1 MKLTKQQMG
10 FVLSC
15 LLWVRQIGWSF
26 SVCSEKS
33 KEEMGP
39 VLKYWPEVCDF
50 KLDDLAPKKKSAE
63 EVQEVTEEVK
73 PPRRRKV
80 RSRV

>member
-15 LLWVRQIGWSF
+15 LLWIRQIGWSF

-50 KLDDLAPKKKSAE
+50 KIDDLAPKKKSKH
-63 EVQEVTEEVK
+63 EVFDKVEVEKVK
-73 PPRRRKV
+73 RRRRAV
-80 RSRV
+80 RV